1 MLKGLTINS
10 FINYK
15 ISSKSIIGKIEKGF
29 FNHINYDVD
38 FFSGFSNLEEKKS
51 NRKITE
57 ISQQATNYKILKEDF
72 VVIEKSFKFNN
83 FLLRKMLIFD
93 LSKNKFAIKNNFL
106 NIPSGFLRMNYIT
119 LNPQNFSFKDL
130 FFETHNG
137 GKDLEIFKLDNNDF
151 DHGENVSSS
160 CSATNG
166 LGMTEGFFC
175 IGDKKKRIEI
185 FNENNTSSLIP
196 MIKNKKISGKHLFR
210 FFQSGMEYDDTS
222 RFNPRKNFETFT
234 WFKFSG

>member
-130 FFETHNG
+130 FLKHTMAE
-137 GKDLEIFKLDNNDF
+137 
-151 DHGENVSSS
+151 
-160 CSATNG
+160 
-166 LGMTEGFFC
+166 
-175 IGDKKKRIEI
+175 
-185 FNENNTSSLIP
+185 
-196 MIKNKKISGKHLFR
+196 KI
-210 FFQSGMEYDDTS
+210 
-222 RFNPRKNFETFT
+222 
-234 WFKFSG
+234 